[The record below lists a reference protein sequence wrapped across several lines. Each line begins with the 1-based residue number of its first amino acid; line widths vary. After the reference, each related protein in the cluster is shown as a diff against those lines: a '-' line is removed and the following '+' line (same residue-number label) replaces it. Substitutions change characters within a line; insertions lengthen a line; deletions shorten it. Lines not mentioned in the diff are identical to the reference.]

1 MMDVTNPGLVNVSD
15 EAEGNPDPNGGTAKA
30 TPRETGV
37 LTGVADDGSPL
48 VPGGGAQAD
57 VFPTPSDVT
66 VGFPAPSVPVQVTPV
81 PAATEVDVA
90 AQSIGQGG
98 MVPVDPADPAA
109 GFEFSSP
116 AEFVVVGPAESFQTN
131 QTTEDVVDVTVV
143 AVYDADNLFFAPG
156 PNTTRYYLR
165 TAAPALTSYPVSLL
179 GRQVTFSDASSN
191 PGATRAISNYGANFL
206 VINRDDQSEDNG
218 NVPALLPPGPG
229 DVLEVD
235 VGRRGSEQVN
245 TGGETINVTIDGVLP
260 PPAAV
265 LAPPQGSSGTF
276 DVSTGPQ
283 PQPAPPASGTRVS
296 SSVTVEVADQCRVV
310 GLPTNVF
317 V

>member
-1 MMDVTNPGLVNVSD
+1 MDVTNPGLVNVAD

-30 TPRETGV
+30 VPRETGA

-48 VPGGGAQAD
+48 VPGGGAQAE

-66 VGFPAPSVPVQVTPV
+66 VSAPAPSVPVQVTPV

-90 AQSIGQGG
+90 AQSLGQGG
-98 MVPVDPADPAA
+98 MVPADPADPSA

-116 AEFVVVGPAESFQTN
+116 AEFVVVGPADSFQTN
-131 QTTEDVVDVTVV
+131 QTTEDVASVTVV
-143 AVYDADNLFFAPG
+143 AAYDADNLFSAPG
-156 PNTTRYYLR
+156 PSTTRYYLR
-165 TAAPALTSYPVSLL
+165 VAAPALTSYPVSLL
-179 GRQVTFSDASSN
+179 GRQVTFTDASSN
-191 PGATRAISNYGANFL
+191 PGAVRTITNYGANFL
-206 VINRDDQSEDNG
+206 VIDRDDQSEDNG
-218 NVPALLPPGPG
+218 NVKTLLTPGPG

-245 TGGETINVTIDGVLP
+245 TGGETIDVVIDSVP
-260 PPAAV
+260 QAPATT
-265 LAPPQGSSGTF
+265 LAPLQGNSGTY

-283 PQPAPPASGTRVS
+283 PQPAPPASGTRVP